1 MEYKLRIIFLLL
13 FIKYSYNLKKEPI
26 HYTIKIIDNEMK
38 SNHILAVNNEEEGY
52 LYIITG
58 EEGENLNLFKRYILK
73 YDVNSGEFH
82 KYFFNSIYPF
92 KNPESTIAGYFS
104 EFLLT
109 TTEKAIAIYNY
120 WNRIL
125 LCLYK

>member
-1 MEYKLRIIFLLL
+1 
-13 FIKYSYNLKKEPI
+13 
-26 HYTIKIIDNEMK
+26 MK

-82 KYFFNSIYPF
+82 KYFLIQFIHLKIQNQQ
-92 KNPESTIAGYFS
+92 
-104 EFLLT
+104 
-109 TTEKAIAIYNY
+109 
-120 WNRIL
+120 
-125 LCLYK
+125 

>member
-1 MEYKLRIIFLLL
+1 MECKLRIIFLLL
-13 FIKYSYNLKKEPI
+13 FIKFSYNLKKEPI

-38 SNHILAVNNEEEGY
+38 SNHILGVNNEEEGY

-104 EFLLT
+104 EFLLSLF
-109 TTEKAIAIYNY
+109 I
-120 WNRIL
+120 
-125 LCLYK
+125 